1 MKIENI
7 TVQNFKAVSH
17 QSIDFNGCSAII
29 TAGNNKGKTSVLRG
43 LIDRFRG
50 EKLDII
56 VKEGEERGFNIMELS
71 DGCKIEWKFTEK
83 TESFA
88 YTTTDGFR
96 MTQGVLSAIGQ
107 KYFGIKFDIDK
118 FLSSGPAAQTRE
130 LQKIVGL
137 DFGDIDMRYKES
149 YDERTGA
156 NKVFSEVSGKKL
168 QEPEK
173 VEKPELEVLKKEH
186 ERINHE
192 NETLEEK
199 WRIDNQKHREDT
211 ISFNTTQT
219 ELRENYNKLSERLT
233 FIQENIPIMFADCF
247 DNEKAKRALNSRKV
261 WKDTKPIEDLEEP
274 TYLPW
279 QQIEIDIDAATE
291 QQRLFDSYERNKKYY
306 DDWVAEGKKARDIQV
321 KADEKVKSIQA
332 EKNKMIAGAKIPDE
346 FKITETGITYNGL
359 PLTDSQISSSSKYIA
374 ALKLGA
380 MVLGKLRTMHF
391 DASFLDKNS
400 LAEIQL
406 WANENDLQ
414 LLIERP
420 DFDGGDIQY
429 KIIES

>member
-1 MKIENI
+1 MKIDNI

-17 QSIDFNGCSAII
+17 ESIDFNGCSAII
-29 TAGNNKGKTSVLRG
+29 TAGNNMGKTSVLRG

-56 VKEGEERGFNIMELS
+56 VKEGESKGFNVMELS

-88 YTTTDGFR
+88 YTTTDGIR

-118 FLSSGPAAQTRE
+118 FLSSGPAVQTKE

-137 DFGDIDMRYKES
+137 DFGDIDSRYKEA
-149 YDERTGA
+149 YDDRTYA
-156 NKVFSEVSGKKL
+156 NKVFAEVSGKKL
-168 QEPEK
+168 QGPEK
-173 VEKPELEVLKKEH
+173 VEKPGLEALKKEYSIMDEKNTLIAKDWSVKNEKH
-186 ERINHE
+186 LNEINKFNHE
-192 NETLEEK
+192 
-199 WRIDNQKHREDT
+199 
-211 ISFNTTQT
+211 QT
-219 ELRENYNKLSERLT
+219 EKRTVYNKLFDARAILNNLGYQSKDLNNFIDLKKPGKLKDALSLPSPNYLSMER
-233 FIQENIPIMFADCF
+233 IRF
-247 DNEKAKRALNSRKV
+247 DIEKAEN
-261 WKDTKPIEDLEEP
+261 
-274 TYLPW
+274 
-279 QQIEIDIDAATE
+279 
-291 QQRLFDSYERNKKYY
+291 QQRLFDSYERDLKDYN
-306 DDWVAEGKKARDIQV
+306 DWVAEGKKAREVQV

-332 EKNKMIAGAKIPDE
+332 DKNKMIAGAKIPDE
-346 FKITETGITYNGL
+346 FKITDSGILYNGL

-400 LAEIQL
+400 LAEIQD
-406 WANENDLQ
+406 WANKNDLQ

-420 DFDGGDIQY
+420 DFDGGDIKYQ
-429 KIIES
+429 IIES

>member
-1 MKIENI
+1 MKIKNI

-29 TAGNNKGKTSVLRG
+29 TAGNDKGKTSILEG
-43 LIDRFRG
+43 LIKRFRG

-88 YTTTDGFR
+88 YTTKDGIR

-118 FLSSGPAAQTRE
+118 FLSSGPAVQTKE

-137 DFGDIDMRYKES
+137 DFADIDLRYKVA

-156 NKVFSEVSGKKL
+156 NKVFAEVSGKKL

-173 VEKPELEVLKKEH
+173 VEKPDL
-186 ERINHE
+186 
-192 NETLEEK
+192 ETLKISLQEMMQRNYVLSEEYEK
-199 WRIDNQKHREDT
+199 DNYTHLNE
-211 ISFNTTQT
+211 ISKFNNDQT
-219 ELRENYNKLSERLT
+219 EIRIIYNKLWDAKTLLESNGFCNNDLDKFISSKAPKQLKKSESLSKPT
-233 FIQENIPIMFADCF
+233 FEKESELVENI
-247 DNEKAKRALNSRKV
+247 NE
-261 WKDTKPIEDLEEP
+261 
-274 TYLPW
+274 
-279 QQIEIDIDAATE
+279 ATE
-291 QQRLFDSYERNKKYY
+291 QQRLFDSYERDLKDYN
-306 DDWVAEGKKARDIQV
+306 DWVAEGKKARSIQV

-420 DFDGGDIQY
+420 DYDGGDIQY

>member
-1 MKIENI
+1 MKIKNI
-7 TVQNFKAVSH
+7 TVQNFKAVS
-17 QSIDFNGCSAII
+17 QKSIDFNGCSAII

-56 VKEGEERGFNIMELS
+56 VKEGESKGFNVMELS

-88 YTTTDGFR
+88 YTAKDGIR

-118 FLSSGPAAQTRE
+118 FLSSGPGAQTKE

-137 DFGDIDMRYKES
+137 DFEAIDLKYKIA

-156 NKVFSEVSGKKL
+156 NKVFAVISAKNLER
-168 QEPEK
+168 PEK
-173 VEKPELEVLKKEH
+173 VEKPKLDEIKAEKKTIDDANELLSDNWV
-186 ERINHE
+186 
-192 NETLEEK
+192 
-199 WRIDNQKHREDT
+199 IDNQKHREGIIEFNQIQT
-211 ISFNTTQT
+211 NAETTKSISLSDLNELT
-219 ELRENYNKLSERLT
+219 EWKETVFSDCIDFDKADKIFESLPHPKDKKPVEDMKDPNYAPTEQINKKLQDAE
-233 FIQENIPIMFADCF
+233 ADKILF
-247 DNEKAKRALNSRKV
+247 DNYS
-261 WKDTKPIEDLEEP
+261 TKLK
-274 TYLPW
+274 
-279 QQIEIDIDAATE
+279 
-291 QQRLFDSYERNKKYY
+291 SYN
-306 DDWVAEGKKARDIQV
+306 DWVAEGKKAREIQV
-321 KADEKVKSIQA
+321 KADEKVKSIQS

-420 DFDGGDIQY
+420 DYDGGDIQY

>member
-1 MKIENI
+1 MKIKNI
-7 TVQNFKAVSH
+7 TVQNFKAVSKE
-17 QSIDFNGCSAII
+17 SIDFNGCSAII

-56 VKEGEERGFNIMELS
+56 VKEGESKGFNVMELS

-88 YTTTDGFR
+88 YTTTDGIR
-96 MTQGVLSAIGQ
+96 MTQGVLSAIGK

-118 FLSSGPAAQTRE
+118 FLSSGPNAQTKE

-137 DFGDIDMRYKES
+137 DFDEIDIRYKQA
-149 YDERTGA
+149 YDGRTYA
-156 NKVFSEVSGKKL
+156 NKFFAEISGEKL

-173 VEKPELEVLKKEH
+173 VEKSDLETLSISLLEMRQRNNGLNERYEKENKFHLNKISNFNNKQTEKRIVFNKLFDARAIFNNLGYQSKDMDNFIDLKKPEKVKGIENLPLPVFENQLELENQ
-186 ERINHE
+186 INE
-192 NETLEEK
+192 AN
-199 WRIDNQKHREDT
+199 N
-211 ISFNTTQT
+211 
-219 ELRENYNKLSERLT
+219 
-233 FIQENIPIMFADCF
+233 
-247 DNEKAKRALNSRKV
+247 
-261 WKDTKPIEDLEEP
+261 
-274 TYLPW
+274 
-279 QQIEIDIDAATE
+279 
-291 QQRLFDSYERNKKYY
+291 QQRLFDSYERDLKDYN
-306 DDWVAEGKKARDIQV
+306 DWVAEGKKAREIQV
-321 KADEKVKSIQA
+321 KADEKVKSIQV

-420 DFDGGDIQY
+420 DYDGGDIQY

>member
-1 MKIENI
+1 MKIKNI
-7 TVQNFKAVSH
+7 SVQNFKAVS
-17 QSIDFNGCSAII
+17 QESIDFNGCSAII

-56 VKEGEERGFNIMELS
+56 VKEGESKGFNVMELS

-88 YTTTDGFR
+88 YTTKDGIR

-118 FLSSGPAAQTRE
+118 FLSSGPALQTKE

-137 DFGDIDMRYKES
+137 DFADIDVRYKEA

-156 NKVFSEVSGKKL
+156 NKVFTEVSGKKL

-173 VEKPELEVLKKEH
+173 VEKPDLESLKKEYAD
-186 ERINHE
+186 I
-192 NETLEEK
+192 EEK
-199 WRIDNQKHREDT
+199 NTLIAKDWRLKNQKHREDT
-211 ISFNTTQT
+211 IDFNVTQNDA
-219 ELRENYNKLSERLT
+219 EQL
-233 FIQENIPIMFADCF
+233 
-247 DNEKAKRALNSRKV
+247 
-261 WKDTKPIEDLEEP
+261 WKDMDDHFAWISKSKGGFFDEFMDWDGAQKKLISIKKWEEVKPIEDLQAP
-274 TYLPW
+274 KYLPN
-279 QQIEIDIDAATE
+279 QEIIKNIEDATE
-291 QQRLFDSYERNKKYY
+291 QQRLFDSYERDLKDYS
-306 DDWVAEGKKARDIQV
+306 DWIAEGKKARFNQI
-321 KADEKVKSIQA
+321 KADEKVKSIQS

-346 FKITETGITYNGL
+346 FKITDSGILYNGL

-400 LAEIQL
+400 LAEIQE
-406 WANENDLQ
+406 WANKNDLQ

-420 DFDGGDIQY
+420 DYDGGDIKYQ
-429 KIIES
+429 IIES

>member
-1 MKIENI
+1 MKIKNI
-7 TVQNFKAVSH
+7 TVQNFKAVS
-17 QSIDFNGCSAII
+17 QESIDFNGCSAII

-83 TESFA
+83 TETFA
-88 YTTTDGFR
+88 YETTEGIR
-96 MTQGVLSAIGQ
+96 MTQGVLSAIGK
-107 KYFGIKFDIDK
+107 KYFGVKFDIDK
-118 FLSSGPAAQTRE
+118 FLSSGPTLQTRE

-137 DFGDIDMRYKES
+137 DFFEIDTRYKEA
-149 YDERTGA
+149 YDDRTYA
-156 NKVFSEVSGKKL
+156 NKVFAEISGKKY

-173 VEKPELEVLKKEH
+173 VEKPELEALKKEQ
-186 ERINHE
+186 ERINTE
-192 NETLEEK
+192 NK
-199 WRIDNQKHREDT
+199 SISVKHQIDSQKHRDDIFNFNDEQRQRT
-211 ISFNTTQT
+211 I
-219 ELRENYNKLSERLT
+219 KSEAA
-233 FIQENIPIMFADCF
+233 ENIALELNKFRVGIFAKCIDF
-247 DNEKAKRALNSRKV
+247 KAMDKILGDMPKPVYEKEITSL
-261 WKDTKPIEDLEEP
+261 PEP
-274 TYLPW
+274 EYLPW
-279 QQIEIDIDAATE
+279 QKIEADIDVANVA
-291 QQRLFDSYERNKKYY
+291 QRLFDSYEFNLKNYN
-306 DDWVAEGKKARDIQV
+306 DWVAEGKKARDIQV

-420 DFDGGDIQY
+420 DYDGGDIQY

>member
-1 MKIENI
+1 MKIKNI

-29 TAGNNKGKTSVLRG
+29 TAGNDKGKTSILEG
-43 LIDRFRG
+43 LIKRFRG

-88 YTTTDGFR
+88 YITKEGIR

-107 KYFGIKFDIDK
+107 KYFGVKFDIDK

-137 DFGDIDMRYKES
+137 DFGDIDMRYKEA

-156 NKVFSEVSGKKL
+156 NKVFAEISGKNL
-168 QEPEK
+168 QKPEK
-173 VEKPELEVLKKEH
+173 VEKPKLEALKKEYAS
-186 ERINHE
+186 I
-192 NETLEEK
+192 EEK
-199 WRIDNQKHREDT
+199 NTLIAKDWRVENQKHREDT
-211 ISFNTTQT
+211 IDFNSTQIDA
-219 ELRENYNKLSERLT
+219 EQL
-233 FIQENIPIMFADCF
+233 
-247 DNEKAKRALNSRKV
+247 
-261 WKDTKPIEDLEEP
+261 WKDMDDHFAWISKSKGGFFDEFIDWDGAERKLVSIKKWEQTRPIEDLP
-274 TYLPW
+274 PPKYLPN
-279 QQIEIDIDAATE
+279 QEIIVKIGDANT
-291 QQRLFDSYERNKKYY
+291 QQRLFDSYEINFKNYN
-306 DDWVAEGKKARDIQV
+306 DWVSEGKKAREKQLE
-321 KADEKVKSIQA
+321 ADAKVKSIQS

-346 FKITETGITYNGL
+346 FKITDSGILYNGL

-406 WANENDLQ
+406 WANKNDLQ

-420 DFDGGDIQY
+420 DYDGGEIKYQ
-429 KIIES
+429 IIKS